1 MKKILQLLGV
11 LMIIVIFDTSDVNR
25 PIASNANLKAMET
38 VKSDTF
44 QLENDDDR
52 LQYFFNMQPLHR
64 KKVVFFDKEYRH
76 VTPIDS
82 YIESRLEVFTEVPT
96 EPP

>member
-11 LMIIVIFDTSDVNR
+11 LMIIVIFDIPNANEL
-25 PIASNANLKAMET
+25 IASNVKVMESA
-38 VKSDTF
+38 KSDTF